1 MRTLLIIVTASLGVV
16 LAQSTP
22 QSPLPEQSFVAATGQ
37 RFYLDL
43 DTAEGNYS
51 EWRHED
57 LSSLSAMRATIRF
70 PRVGKD
76 PKWAPTFSLW
86 LQKTEA
92 GRTRNSV
99 GLQLFAPSRK
109 PPLSVRVVQLED
121 GKVVSTENLRRAIDL
136 NENLVV
142 EMAWETPHIV
152 AIRIGETEVHKVS
165 IPWSIDSVAVGAST
179 GELKVDPLVM
189 GNLGK

>member
-1 MRTLLIIVTASLGVV
+1 M
-16 LAQSTP
+16 
-22 QSPLPEQSFVAATGQ
+22 
-37 RFYLDL
+37 
-43 DTAEGNYS
+43 
-51 EWRHED
+51 
-57 LSSLSAMRATIRF
+57 
-70 PRVGKD
+70 
-76 PKWAPTFSLW
+76 
-86 LQKTEA
+86 
-92 GRTRNSV
+92 
-99 GLQLFAPSRK
+99 
-109 PPLSVRVVQLED
+109 
-121 GKVVSTENLRRAIDL
+121 VSTENLRRAIDL